1 MIFSPVANFGDHPQ
15 IHRRLFKVEIFASW
29 GSYGP
34 PDTPGSAGSGLHNT
48 EQSNYSKCPEQLVNK
63 CFTEDKS
70 AIKKGISIS
79 KVKEKLAL
87 NSKKA
92 NT

>member
-1 MIFSPVANFGDHPQ
+1 MIFSPVANFGAHPQ

-34 PDTPGSAGSGLHNT
+34 PDTPGSYGPGLHNT

-70 AIKKGISIS
+70 VIKKGISIS

>member
-1 MIFSPVANFGDHPQ
+1 MLGVV
-15 IHRRLFKVEIFASW
+15 IHRSLFKVEVFASG

-70 AIKKGISIS
+70 VIKKGIFI
-79 KVKEKLAL
+79 
-87 NSKKA
+87 
-92 NT
+92 

>member
-1 MIFSPVANFGDHPQ
+1 MVVWAGLSNSDSIGYSYTT
-15 IHRRLFKVEIFASW
+15 ISKRLKISTLKVEIFASW

-70 AIKKGISIS
+70 VIKKDIFIL
-79 KVKEKLAL
+79 KVKEK
-87 NSKKA
+87 
-92 NT
+92 

>member
-1 MIFSPVANFGDHPQ
+1 MFEGGRGEGVVILRS
-15 IHRRLFKVEIFASW
+15 LFKVEVFASR

-34 PDTPGSAGSGLHNT
+34 PDTPCSAGPGLHNT

-70 AIKKGISIS
+70 VIKKGIFI
-79 KVKEKLAL
+79 
-87 NSKKA
+87 
-92 NT
+92 